1 MLNAFLNIGAEMKNS
16 TPYYSPVKLSAN
28 TKAGKVPGYM
38 HEVSFK
44 CYEGSQIKIDFLLAL
59 ECVGFILLD
68 IETSLLQI

>member
-28 TKAGKVPGYM
+28 TKAGKVTGYM

-44 CYEGSQIKIDFLLAL
+44 CYEGSQIKIDF
-59 ECVGFILLD
+59 
-68 IETSLLQI
+68 